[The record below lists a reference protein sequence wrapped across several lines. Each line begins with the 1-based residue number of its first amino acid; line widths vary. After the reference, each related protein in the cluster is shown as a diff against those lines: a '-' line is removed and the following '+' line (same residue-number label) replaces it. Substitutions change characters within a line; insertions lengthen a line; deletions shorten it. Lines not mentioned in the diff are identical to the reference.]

1 MKKFSMKR
9 TLQFSKLQLEE
20 LFLNK
25 PVIEIIKLLLL
36 RSFSVCIIC
45 MLIKQEGIKECISF
59 IELLLITFCYY
70 FSFWILITD
79 FLDNKGLINKLTIPA
94 TTTEKYVSLYIST
107 LLIGTITIIPC
118 IIISNIIM
126 QIAIPLLFEE
136 DSNGLNLIFG
146 GGGNDIKQTLS
157 MILIIIYSTILTPVL
172 LLSKQYKKIFFQCII
187 SAFILSYILPIVFMY
202 FFNTSEGVIKH
213 IFITVT
219 VVWSI
224 VAVILTNRG
233 LMKFESK

>member
-1 MKKFSMKR
+1 MKNFSIKR
-9 TLQFSKLQLEE
+9 ALLFSKLQLEE

-25 PVIEIIKLLLL
+25 SVTEIIKLLLL
-36 RSFSVCIIC
+36 RSFSICMIC

-79 FLDNKGLINKLTIPA
+79 LLDNKGLINKLTIPA
-94 TTTEKYVSLYIST
+94 TLTEKYVSIYIST
-107 LLIGTITIIPC
+107 LIIGTITIIPC

-126 QIAIPLLFEE
+126 QIAIPLFFEE
-136 DSNGLNLIFG
+136 DNNGLNLIFG
-146 GGGNDIKQTLS
+146 GDGNNIKQIFS
-157 MILIIIYSTILTPVL
+157 IILITIYSTILTPVL
-172 LLSKQYKKIFFQCII
+172 LLWKQYKKTFFWCITL
-187 SAFILSYILPIVFMY
+187 AFILSYILPIVFMY
-202 FFNTSEGVIKH
+202 FFNTSKDTIKY

-224 VAVILTNRG
+224 AAVFLTNRG